1 MNIYKMRD
9 IVEHIRSKGQLPT
22 DEYGQALP
30 VEDLL
35 VWFELDKHLSP
46 VEQEHM
52 KKELTLLVESELFM
66 DQLRS

>member
-9 IVEHIRSKGQLPT
+9 IIEHIRSKGQLPT

-30 VEDLL
+30 VHDLL
-35 VWFELDKHLSP
+35 VWFELDKHLSQE
-46 VEQEHM
+46 EQEYM
-52 KKELTLLVESELFM
+52 KKELTWLVESELFM